1 MMSNGMGRRAVL
13 VRTNR
18 PVEVWARPM
27 QVPGAGEVV
36 VRVELAGVCGTD
48 LHLWRGEL
56 PLPGPIGLGHE
67 GVATIEELGNNVT
80 TDYAGTRVKVGDR
93 VCWSP
98 VHPCYRCY
106 ECTVGND
113 PTQCPN
119 LLSDLLRDAAEPP
132 VACYSDFAHL
142 PRGMAFYRIPDDT
155 PSEAVI
161 AFGCALPTMLQ
172 ALERIGGIGLNQTVA
187 IQGCG
192 PVGLAATLLARISG
206 ARDIV
211 VVGARKPRLEMARRL
226 GATAT
231 IDKAEVPSADDRIA
245 MTRDLTGGRG
255 AEVVIEAAGA
265 VPAFGEGIRL
275 AARGG
280 RYVVVGLWSAPGSVP
295 VEPRYVNHMNL
306 RIHGSSAFLGRHIYG
321 AIEIARRHHREL
333 PMAAAVTHR
342 FPLEEAQ
349 LALEAVSHPATVKAV
364 IIPAA

>member
-1 MMSNGMGRRAVL
+1 MPNGMGRRVVL
-13 VRTNR
+13 VHANR

-27 QVPGAGEVV
+27 QRPAAGEIV

-56 PLPGPIGLGHE
+56 PLPVPIGLGHE
-67 GVATIEELGNNVT
+67 GVATIEELGKNVT
-80 TDYAGTRVKVGDR
+80 TDYAGAPVKVGDR

-98 VHPCYRCY
+98 IHPCYRCY
-106 ECTVGND
+106 ECTVRND

-119 LLSDLLRDAAEPP
+119 LLADTLRDAAEPP
-132 VACYSDFAHL
+132 SVCYSELAHL
-142 PRGMAFYRIPDDT
+142 PAGMGFYRIPDDT
-155 PSEAVI
+155 PSEAII
-161 AFGCALPTMLQ
+161 AFGCAMPTMLQ
-172 ALERIGGIGLNQTVA
+172 ALERIGGIGVNQTVA

-192 PVGLAATLLARISG
+192 PVGLAATLLARVSG
-206 ARDIV
+206 AREIV
-211 VVGARKPRLEMARRL
+211 VVGARKARLEMARRL
-226 GATAT
+226 GATVT
-231 IDKAEVPSADDRIA
+231 IDKAAVPSSGERIA
-245 MTRDLTGGRG
+245 TLRELTAGRG

-295 VEPRYVNHMNL
+295 IEPRYVNHMNL
-306 RIHGSSAFLGRHIYG
+306 RINGSSGFLGRHIYG

-342 FPLEEAQ
+342 FPLAEAQ
-349 LALEAVSHPATVKAV
+349 RALEAVSRPETVKAV
-364 IIPAA
+364 IMPAA